1 MLKKKKTAKERREEL
16 RQKRLNTILKNNETN
31 ASNDIIIESNIDL
44 VTDEDFMENSKLLK
58 ENDLKRKASLEE
70 DVNILKLEKTNYQKE
85 LDLMKKRQIYPI
97 PDFLVDSSKEKE
109 RRFVMEK
116 IEFLLKYRFSLVE
129 IADVLETNDYN
140 RLDEIINRKE
150 KIFYLSR
157 EYYEEEGLKPLK
169 LFSGFKKVVG
179 DEYSKVY
186 FEQELKMKATIS
198 HIMEGKYFEK
208 AIKSK
213 HSKQEDISFKRVEVE
228 RIIEDIISNVI
239 DYPEFNLACQIE
251 TEFINYEIDRAIK
264 ILSDLQLRSELEE
277 LLEDLRDISTKIV
290 ERSHAY
296 MVMDKLINGKKED
309 RKIICPKD
317 NNER

>member
-116 IEFLLKYRFSLVE
+116 IEFLLKYRF
-129 IADVLETNDYN
+129 
-140 RLDEIINRKE
+140 
-150 KIFYLSR
+150 
-157 EYYEEEGLKPLK
+157 
-169 LFSGFKKVVG
+169 
-179 DEYSKVY
+179 
-186 FEQELKMKATIS
+186 
-198 HIMEGKYFEK
+198 
-208 AIKSK
+208 
-213 HSKQEDISFKRVEVE
+213 
-228 RIIEDIISNVI
+228 
-239 DYPEFNLACQIE
+239 
-251 TEFINYEIDRAIK
+251 
-264 ILSDLQLRSELEE
+264 
-277 LLEDLRDISTKIV
+277 
-290 ERSHAY
+290 
-296 MVMDKLINGKKED
+296 
-309 RKIICPKD
+309 
-317 NNER
+317 